1 MMKTVAVLGGG
12 PAGATAAERLAKAGL
27 RTIILDEKLAWEKPC
42 GGGITY
48 KAYSQYP
55 YLRENDTPKKIV
67 TDTFLAAPK
76 SGAFKMHLKQPL
88 LIYSR
93 IDLNGMLLRR
103 AEVAGVEIE
112 KERVMGLER
121 ADNGWRIKTKSG
133 RIDADYCVVATGAR
147 NPLRDVGTQY
157 TAQDTMYALGYW
169 VPTDRAHIDIQFLPN
184 LEGYIWVF
192 PRAGHLSVG
201 ICGKGESAQNLRLR
215 LERYMDE
222 QGLSRKDAKFYGHML
237 PALESGSWRN
247 NRMAGDGWIAVGD
260 AGGLVDPITG
270 EGLYYAIRSG
280 DMASQVLLADSGWES
295 KADLYRQAITRDFGL
310 DLTYGAG
317 LAKRLF
323 CGALFFGAVPSR
335 MIDFMRRSPKFC
347 EIIQDLF
354 AGTQPYLELKSR
366 LVRNVN
372 TTLHEIFMSFLFRKL
387 ILCETQYERSTV

>member
-1 MMKTVAVLGGG
+1 
-12 PAGATAAERLAKAGL
+12 
-27 RTIILDEKLAWEKPC
+27 
-42 GGGITY
+42 
-48 KAYSQYP
+48 
-55 YLRENDTPKKIV
+55 LRENDTPKKIV

-76 SGAFKMHLKQPL
+76 SGAFKMHLTRPL

-93 IDLNGMLLRR
+93 MDLNGMLLRR
-103 AEVAGVEIE
+103 AESAGAEIE
-112 KERVMGLER
+112 KERVLGLDR
-121 ADNGWRIKTKSG
+121 ADKGWRIRTKSG
-133 RIDADYCVVATGAR
+133 RIDADYCVIATGAR
-147 NPLRDVGTQY
+147 NALRDVGTQY

-201 ICGKGESAQNLRLR
+201 ICGKGESAQQLRVR

-237 PALESGSWRN
+237 PALERGSWRN

-280 DMASQVLLADSGWES
+280 DLASQVLLGDNEWER
-295 KADLYRQAITRDFGL
+295 KAELYRQAITRDFGL

-354 AGTQPYLELKSR
+354 AGTQPYLELKNR
-366 LVRNVN
+366 LLRNVN

-387 ILCETQYERSTV
+387 ILSETQYERSTV